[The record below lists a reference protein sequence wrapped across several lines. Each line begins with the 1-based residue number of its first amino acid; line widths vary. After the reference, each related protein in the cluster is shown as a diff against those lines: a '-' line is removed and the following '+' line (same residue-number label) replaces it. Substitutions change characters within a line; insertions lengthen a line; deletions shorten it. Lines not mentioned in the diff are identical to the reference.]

1 MNEMIFPEQTPFG
14 TDSFAE
20 NPSPRCACLLLLD
33 TSGSMSGKPI
43 EELNAGLAGLK
54 KELAHDSLAMKMVEI
69 AVISFGPVTIENT
82 FQTAQ
87 NFFPPNLSANGDTPM
102 GAAIKQGIELVRQRK
117 DDYKSNG
124 ISYFR
129 PWIFLITDG
138 GPTDEWQSAARQVHE
153 GEDKGAFAFFAVGVA
168 GANMN
173 ALRQISVREPL
184 KLEGLKFRELFQWL
198 SNSMKDVSQSIPG
211 AAVPIKSPKGWAE
224 V

>member
-124 ISYFR
+124 ISYFYS
-129 PWIFLITDG
+129 
-138 GPTDEWQSAARQVHE
+138 GPHCPDNLLPS
-153 GEDKGAFAFFAVGVA
+153 
-168 GANMN
+168 
-173 ALRQISVREPL
+173 LR
-184 KLEGLKFRELFQWL
+184 
-198 SNSMKDVSQSIPG
+198 
-211 AAVPIKSPKGWAE
+211 
-224 V
+224 